1 MLSINQKKY
10 INSLQQKKFRTQ
22 YGTFLVEGKKMVE
35 ELIQS
40 GLEIEFVFVVKG
52 FQVKGVEAIEISEKE
67 MKSISALSTPSNFL
81 AVAKQ
86 KKQSVDLAQN
96 NLILVLDNI
105 KDPGNLGTIIRTA
118 DWFGVNT
125 IICSNECVDVYNP
138 KVVQATMGSVFRAI
152 ITYTNLVE
160 FFQQNKSIPV
170 YVYGALLD
178 GENVYEK
185 PIQDKKAFLI
195 MGSESFG
202 ISKELTPFITNKIM
216 IPKYG
221 NAESLNV
228 AVATGVLCSAYR
240 QINPKDFCL

>member
-10 INSLQQKKFRTQ
+10 INSLQQKKFRAQ
-22 YGTFLVEGKKMVE
+22 HGTFLVEGEKMVG

-40 GLEIEFVFVVKG
+40 DLEIEFVFVVKG
-52 FQVKGVEAIEISEKE
+52 HHVKGFEVIEIAEKE
-67 MKSISALSTPSNFL
+67 MKSISALATPSNFL

-86 KKQSVDLAQN
+86 KKQQTDLPQN
-96 NLILVLDNI
+96 NLVLVLDNI

-118 DWFGVNT
+118 DWFGINT
-125 IICSNECVDVYNP
+125 IICSNECVDAYNP
-138 KVVQATMGSVFRAI
+138 KVVQATMGSIFRSNLI
-152 ITYTNLVE
+152 YTDLVE

-170 YVYGALLD
+170 YGALLE
-178 GENVYEK
+178 GENVFQK
-185 PIQDKKAFLI
+185 LIQDRKAFLL

-202 ISKELTPFITNKIM
+202 ISKELTTFITNKIM
-216 IPKYG
+216 IPKFG

-240 QINPKDFCL
+240 QQFP

>member
-10 INSLQQKKFRTQ
+10 INSLQQKKFRAQ
-22 YGTFLVEGKKMVE
+22 HGTFLVEGEKMVG

-40 GLEIEFVFVVKG
+40 DLEIELVFVVKG
-52 FQVKGVEAIEISEKE
+52 SNLKSFEAIEISEKE
-67 MKSISALSTPSNFL
+67 MQSISALATPSNFL

-86 KKQSVDLAQN
+86 KKQQADLYQN
-96 NLILVLDNI
+96 NLVLVLDNI

-118 DWFGVNT
+118 DWFGINT

-138 KVVQATMGSVFRAI
+138 KVVQATMGSLFRAN
-152 ITYTNLVE
+152 ITYVNLVE

-170 YVYGALLD
+170 YGALLE
-178 GENVYEK
+178 GENVYQK
-185 PIQDKKAFLI
+185 PIQDKKAFLL

-216 IPKYG
+216 IPKFG

-228 AVATGVLCSAYR
+228 AVATGILCSAY
-240 QINPKDFCL
+240 QQQFP

>member
-22 YGTFLVEGKKMVE
+22 HGTFLVEGEKMVG

-40 GLEIEFVFVVKG
+40 DLDIELVFVVKG
-52 FQVKGVEAIEISEKE
+52 YHVKGLEAIEISEKE
-67 MKSISALSTPSNFL
+67 MQSISALATPSNFL

-86 KKQSVDLAQN
+86 KKQQADLSKN
-96 NLILVLDNI
+96 NLVLVLDNI
-105 KDPGNLGTIIRTA
+105 KDPGNIGTIIRTA
-118 DWFGVNT
+118 DWFGINT

-138 KVVQATMGSVFRAI
+138 KVVQATMGSLFRSNI
-152 ITYTNLVE
+152 MYVNLVE

-170 YVYGALLD
+170 YGAFLEGD
-178 GENVYEK
+178 NVYQK
-185 PIQDKKAFLI
+185 PIKDKKAFLL

-216 IPKYG
+216 IPKFG

-228 AVATGVLCSAYR
+228 AVAMGVLCSAYR
-240 QINPKDFCL
+240 QQFP